1 MNEEMTDM
9 TNEEMFRVIMQRMDV
24 IESGITNLTERMDA
38 VENSI
43 INLTI
48 RMDAVESSIANL
60 TERMDVVESSITNLT
75 GRVDVLENSV
85 IKLTTRVDTLEASIN
100 MEFWA
105 VRMEMDSLDKSL
117 KQEIVV
123 LVCKIDRLMF
133 SKDVDGYERMKTRV
147 EVLEQGYQELR
158 EKTG

>member
-1 MNEEMTDM
+1 M

-105 VRMEMDSLDKSL
+105 VRME
-117 KQEIVV
+117 IVV